1 VNADPEQDR
10 PTGAES
16 TPRERGATGGGN
28 SSGRGRSRLLLL
40 AAAAI
45 ILAVALY
52 NALLGRSLGTQEVH
66 LFGQDRWT
74 PGLPASIRVVLLR
87 HTDQRPIAD
96 ASVRVLLS
104 RPRAEIVELATGRT
118 DAAGTIEPVFTVPEG
133 EGPARLLVIAE
144 SPWGRDFV
152 DRPIRLTPA
161 YRILLRSDRPAY
173 RTGQRVRLHVGVSH
187 AGTGDPASDC
197 TVSLRAFA
205 PGGIPFATRSARAN
219 ERGGAEAEFEIAPG
233 APAGTYRFK
242 AAAGAS
248 AVELAVPVLAGPQPA
263 FPVWLGELS
272 RYAMPGGL
280 IRGYVAA
287 EDGLGGYLRGAS
299 ARVWLENA
307 GGRTV
312 SWTSGHLDLQGR
324 LTFGLPAPPAD
335 ELTVLRLYAEVT
347 DSRLRTA
354 RAMDAVAITPH
365 PIQLAAVPEAGAL
378 VPGVENRV
386 YIAARYPD
394 GAPARATVRYALGGK
409 TGKAETS
416 ALGVASLTLVPDDA
430 QIPIA
435 LTASDAQGRVG
446 VYQATLPVAR
456 ISPTALAIREKLRVL
471 NGRPDRG
478 RITSPILIRPDRGL
492 YRPGDTL
499 RVEVL
504 SPELEGTL
512 YVDGEAGGQMV
523 FARSVRVESG
533 RASLQL
539 RLPDGVL
546 GTTRIRAYA
555 LGAWGDL
562 PYAERAIFV
571 RPAATPRPSV
581 QPSQPAYEP
590 GQSAEVTLHGGEPG
604 ILGLQLARAE
614 GERPLSEPTLGVPG
628 VFLAPLRPGV
638 PGAMAGAEE
647 AAWQHAGEDE
657 RQEAALAALAL
668 VPRLEGWSLHED
680 TYAHKRA
687 HLQERRAASWAWL
700 RWLVL
705 LLLAGLWLLAARL
718 FPHPE
723 RSGGRS
729 NGADSAIASTGR
741 FVIPAIVVA
750 LAATLLFRLAGPEP
764 VSRRPDRAHSLSAAL
779 QEERKREAQALARQM
794 PVLPPI
800 VPASVPVPE
809 IALWELGA
817 RPGARA
823 QERRAIVIPREAG
836 QWHLFADLLSGRDA
850 PARAAV
856 PLRVETDL
864 AVEFRPPAIARP
876 GDAISVSVRVRN
888 PYAAAQTARL
898 KLMAGP
904 GAIVIGEPILSE
916 ALPGGAGIT
925 RHFRVSL
932 LGNSG
937 RVFLTLTAT
946 GRRRTVTLR
955 REIEIL
961 PASREATVTHAG
973 QVTGAVSRTLDLPE
987 GVHQAT
993 LSLQPSPG
1001 AIAATRLR
1009 SLPEELALST
1019 LERAA
1024 GLDIARMAAA
1034 SQQGNAGAEQ
1044 ALERRFLALL
1054 ACLHESGAFASRPGD
1069 RPDVVSTA
1077 YAVAVLEAA
1086 QEAVPGAQR
1095 VARVARRW
1103 LQQQRRST
1111 AGWPSPWGKT
1121 AADAALV
1128 AWALGLD
1135 TPPSRDLRARY
1146 RMEGSRWKNPYLLS
1160 LTALGIGGE
1169 PERSDADPQAPPGPG
1184 PSLLRRIADQ
1194 AVAASVGQK
1203 WLSSEQTIQGL
1214 DGEASATE
1222 ATALAVLALAPH
1234 AEHRERAEGGAL
1246 YLAST
1251 RQPDGGWGNLLN
1263 TALALRALA
1272 SVAPE
1277 KPALGAV
1284 EVSLNGKKVARL
1296 DANQLSVE
1304 LHSHL
1309 RPGQNTLAL
1318 NAEGT
1323 TGAYYELR
1331 LALPDPSATRDRAP
1345 ALATNIQPRRAS
1357 PGQSV
1362 TFSARLAPE
1371 TSGPLSLEVPIPA
1384 GFQPVRSD
1392 LEELVRRREI
1402 AGYHVNAQR
1411 AWIQVEPG
1419 RRKQAR
1425 WIAFRMVA
1433 PARCEVIAPAA
1444 SIYPAANPGERRF
1457 GRPLRLTVE

>member
-1 VNADPEQDR
+1 VNAEPEQDR
-10 PTGAES
+10 PAGAGS
-16 TPRERGATGGGN
+16 TPRERGATGDGN

-45 ILAVALY
+45 MLAVALY

-87 HTDQRPIAD
+87 HADQRPIAD

-118 DAAGTIEPVFTVPEG
+118 DAAGTIEPAFTVPAG

-144 SPWGRDFV
+144 SPLGRDFV
-152 DRPIRLTPA
+152 DRPIRLVPA

-173 RTGQRVRLHVGVSH
+173 RIGQRVRLHVGISH

-197 TVSLRAFA
+197 TISVRAFA
-205 PGGIPFATRSARAN
+205 PDGTPFATRSVRAN
-219 ERGGAEAEFEIAPG
+219 KQGGAEAEFEIVPG

-263 FPVWLGELS
+263 FPVWLGQLS

-307 GGRTV
+307 AGRTV
-312 SWTSGHLDLQGR
+312 SWTSGRLDLKGR

-335 ELTVLRLYAEVT
+335 ELTVFRLYAEVT

-409 TGKAETS
+409 TGKVETS
-416 ALGVASLTLVPDDA
+416 ALGVASLALVPEDA
-430 QIPIA
+430 QTPIA
-435 LTASDAQGRVG
+435 LTATDTQGRVG

-456 ISPTALAIREKLRVL
+456 VSPTALALREKLRVL

-478 RITSPILIRPDRGL
+478 QIASPFLVRPDRGL
-492 YRPGDTL
+492 YRSGDTL

-504 SPELEGTL
+504 SPEREGTL
-512 YVDGEAGGQMV
+512 YIDGEAGGQTV
-523 FARSVRVESG
+523 FARSVKMESG
-533 RASLQL
+533 RASLQI

-555 LGAWGDL
+555 LGSWGDL

-571 RPAATPRPSV
+571 RPAPTPRPSV
-581 QPSQPAYEP
+581 QPNQPAYEP
-590 GQSAEVTLHGGEPG
+590 GHAAQVTLHGGEPG
-604 ILGLQLARAE
+604 ALGFQLARAE
-614 GERPLSEPTLGVPG
+614 GERPLSDPALGVPG
-628 VFLAPLRPGV
+628 IFLAPLRPGV
-638 PGAMAGAEE
+638 PGAMTGAEE
-647 AAWQHAGEDE
+647 EVWQHAGEEE

-668 VPRLEGWSLHED
+668 VPRLDGWSLHED

-687 HLQERRAASWAWL
+687 RLQEQRAASWAWL

-718 FPHPE
+718 FRHPE
-723 RSGGRS
+723 RSGGRTS
-729 NGADSAIASTGR
+729 SAESAIASTGR

-764 VSRRPDRAHSLSAAL
+764 VSQGPDRARSLSAAL
-779 QEERKREAQALARQM
+779 QEERRREAQALARQM

-800 VPASVPVPE
+800 VPASAPVPE

-817 RPGARA
+817 RPDPRA
-823 QERRAIVIPREAG
+823 EERHAITIPQEMGPWQLV
-836 QWHLFADLLSGRDA
+836 ADILSGRDA
-850 PARAAV
+850 PARATV

-864 AVEFRPPAIARP
+864 AVEFRPPAVARP
-876 GDAISVSVRVRN
+876 GDVISVSVRVRN
-888 PYAAAQTARL
+888 PYAASQTARL

-904 GAIVIGEPILSE
+904 GAVVIGESILSE

-932 LGNSG
+932 PGPPG
-937 RVFLTLTAT
+937 RVFLTLAAT

-955 REIEIL
+955 REIELL
-961 PASREATVTHAG
+961 PASPETTVTHAG
-973 QVTGAVSRTLDLPE
+973 QVTGSVSRTIDLPK
-987 GVHQAT
+987 GVRQAT

-1001 AIAATRLR
+1001 AIAAARLR

-1024 GLDIARMAAA
+1024 GLDIARMAAT
-1034 SQQGNAGAEQ
+1034 SQQAGSGAVQ

-1054 ACLHESGAFASRPGD
+1054 ACRHESGAFASRPGD
-1069 RPDVVSTA
+1069 KPDVVSTA
-1077 YAVAVLEAA
+1077 YAVAILEAA
-1086 QEAVPGAQR
+1086 QDAVPGAQP
-1095 VARVARRW
+1095 VARAARRW
-1103 LQQQRRST
+1103 LQQQRRSN

-1121 AADAALV
+1121 PADAALV

-1146 RMEGSRWKNPYLLS
+1146 RVEGSRWEDPYLLS

-1169 PERSDADPQAPPGPG
+1169 PERSDVNPQASPGPG

-1194 AVAASVGQK
+1194 AVAASAGQK
-1203 WLSSEQTIQGL
+1203 WLSSLRTIQGL

-1234 AEHRERAEGGAL
+1234 AEHRKRAEDGAR
-1246 YLAST
+1246 YLATT

-1272 SVAPE
+1272 AVAPE

-1304 LHSHL
+1304 LHAHL

-1318 NAEGT
+1318 SAEGT

-1331 LALPDPSATRDRAP
+1331 VALPDVGATRDRAP
-1345 ALATNIQPRRAS
+1345 ALVTEIQPRRAH

-1362 TFSARLAPE
+1362 TFRARLAPE
-1371 TSGPLSLEVPIPA
+1371 TGGPLSLEVPLPA
-1384 GFQPVRSD
+1384 GFQVLRAD
-1392 LEELVRRREI
+1392 LDELARRGEI
-1402 AGYHVNAQR
+1402 GGYHVNAQR
-1411 AWIQVEPG
+1411 VWMQVEPG
-1419 RRKQAR
+1419 RRRQAR

-1433 PARCEVIAPAA
+1433 PAQCEVIAPAA

-1457 GRPLRLTVE
+1457 GRPARLTVE